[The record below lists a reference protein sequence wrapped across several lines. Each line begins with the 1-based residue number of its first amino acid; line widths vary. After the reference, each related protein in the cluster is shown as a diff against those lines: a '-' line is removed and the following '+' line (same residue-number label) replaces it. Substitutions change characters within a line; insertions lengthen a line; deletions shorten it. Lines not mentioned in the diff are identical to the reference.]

1 MKRCPEAA
9 FKLLDQ
15 AYDERSVDLVLT
27 KVNPRLEPLHD
38 DPRFQQVVKRIGFP
52 N

>member
-15 AYDERSVDLVLT
+15 AYDERSIDLVLT
-27 KVNPRLEPLHD
+27 KIDPRLEPLHVD
-38 DPRFQQVVKRIGFP
+38 SRFQQVVKRIGFP